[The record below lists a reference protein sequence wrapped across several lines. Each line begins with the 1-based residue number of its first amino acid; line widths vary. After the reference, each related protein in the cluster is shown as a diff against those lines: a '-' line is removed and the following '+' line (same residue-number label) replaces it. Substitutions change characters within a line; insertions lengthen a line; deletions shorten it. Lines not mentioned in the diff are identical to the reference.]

1 MSIWNKPDAWLL
13 IPAFALASCGYHVA
27 GKADLVPKDVHTI
40 AIQPF
45 TNATVRYKLTDSLP
59 QAIGRE
65 FVTRT
70 HYQVVSDPQAADAVL
85 NGSVINYVAFPTLFD
100 QSTGRASGLQINVRM
115 QVSLVE
121 RATGKV
127 IFTRP
132 NFEMHQ
138 RYEVSVTNT
147 SQYFDES
154 DAGLQRLSH
163 DVARDLVSAILEN
176 F

>member
-1 MSIWNKPDAWLL
+1 MKISNSAGVLL
-13 IPAFALASCGYHVA
+13 LALALALASCGYHVA
-27 GKADLVPKDVHTI
+27 GKADLVPQDVHTI
-40 AIQPF
+40 AIPAF
-45 TNATVRYKLTDSLP
+45 KNTTVRYKLTDRLP
-59 QAIGRE
+59 EAITRE
-65 FVTRT
+65 FITRT
-70 HYQVVSDPQAADAVL
+70 HYQIVNDPQQADAIL
-85 NGSVINYVAFPTLFD
+85 NGSIVNYVAYPTLFD
-100 QSTGRASGLQINVRM
+100 QATGRASGMQINVKM

-127 IFTRP
+127 IFQRP

-154 DAGLQRLSH
+154 DAGLQRLSQ